1 MTSTGEW
8 WCSAGHDPAGV
19 LRGRQAADVFVR
31 RNLREFLR
39 IEPEHASGFQFE
51 FSGASFEAAEVD
63 ELQPF
68 IDDKDRLS
76 ELADG
81 LRAWVLGCVC
91 SAGLHVS
98 SQLNA
103 VRSLATD
110 AGSLP
115 ISPKK
120 PFRLKWLCRISSAS
134 HRAERAWHSS
144 AVEACVH
151 SVPSASGSCSQA
163 EPVAHALM
171 RRVV

>member
-1 MTSTGEW
+1 M
-8 WCSAGHDPAGV
+8 
-19 LRGRQAADVFVR
+19 
-31 RNLREFLR
+31 
-39 IEPEHASGFQFE
+39 
-51 FSGASFEAAEVD
+51 D

-68 IDDKDRLS
+68 IDDKDWLS

-120 PFRLKWLCRISSAS
+120 TIQAEMVVPHQQRLAESR
-134 HRAERAWHSS
+134 ERARHSS

-151 SVPSASGSCSQA
+151 SVPSASRSCSQA

>member
-1 MTSTGEW
+1 M
-8 WCSAGHDPAGV
+8 
-19 LRGRQAADVFVR
+19 
-31 RNLREFLR
+31 
-39 IEPEHASGFQFE
+39 
-51 FSGASFEAAEVD
+51 D
-63 ELQPF
+63 ELHPF
-68 IDDKDRLS
+68 IDDKDWLS

-120 PFRLKWLCRISSAS
+120 TIQAEMVCAASAAPRREQSEHGIPRQSKHACILCLQLQ
-134 HRAERAWHSS
+134 
-144 AVEACVH
+144 
-151 SVPSASGSCSQA
+151 GSCSQA